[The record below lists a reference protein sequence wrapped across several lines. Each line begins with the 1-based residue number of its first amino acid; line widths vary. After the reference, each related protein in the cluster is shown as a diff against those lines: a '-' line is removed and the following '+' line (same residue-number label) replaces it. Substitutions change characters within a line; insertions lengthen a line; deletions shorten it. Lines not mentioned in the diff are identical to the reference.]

1 MTSTFKYKGPR
12 VLLAEG
18 KNDCHLISSL
28 CNYHNVPQSFG
39 LHECGSDALVIKKLA
54 ALIAS
59 SEPMEVIGVVL
70 DADNPGIQGKWQ
82 ALRNKLEPEGY
93 TVPDQPNANGTILH
107 CQDKPVI
114 GIWLMPDNNLDG
126 MLEDFC
132 KQLAQPGALEFAE
145 TCVTQAR
152 AGGFSSFTNTHY
164 AKAAIHT
171 YLAWQDEPGMPMGM
185 ALTARALDPEQPIAL
200 RFNDF
205 LRSLF

>member
-1 MTSTFKYKGPR
+1 MTLPFKHKGPR
-12 VLLAEG
+12 VLLTEG

-28 CNYHNVPQSFG
+28 CNYHNVPQNFG
-39 LHECGSDALVIKKLA
+39 LHECGSDSLVIKKLA

-82 ALRNKLEPEGY
+82 ALRQRLEPEGY
-93 TVPDQPNANGTILH
+93 VIPGQPDHNGTILRSEG
-107 CQDKPVI
+107 KPVI

-132 KQLAQPGALEFAE
+132 KQLAHPDAIEFAE
-145 TCVTQAR
+145 SCVMQAR
-152 AGGFSSFTNTHY
+152 EGGFSSFTETHC

-185 ALTARALDPEQPIAL
+185 AVTARALDPEQPIAH

-205 LRSLF
+205 LRALF